1 MCVDFDF
8 LSYITGQSILIFLIE
23 PQSWQSF
30 STIQD
35 SQGDVF
41 IHALHL
47 QKEMGMEYIAPKVP
61 IEMLNGGQLARLPFQ
76 DGSQTRTANVN
87 TASEDLA
94 KNKIV

>member
-1 MCVDFDF
+1 
-8 LSYITGQSILIFLIE
+8 
-23 PQSWQSF
+23 
-30 STIQD
+30 
-35 SQGDVF
+35 
-41 IHALHL
+41 
-47 QKEMGMEYIAPKVP
+47 MGMEYIAPKVP